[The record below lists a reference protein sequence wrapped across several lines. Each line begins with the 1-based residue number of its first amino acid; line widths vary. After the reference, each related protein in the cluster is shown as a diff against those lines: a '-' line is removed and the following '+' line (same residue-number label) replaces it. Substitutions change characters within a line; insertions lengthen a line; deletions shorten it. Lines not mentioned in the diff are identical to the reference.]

1 MFGAIR
7 AGTISYRL
15 KTKPARMAVGEQW
28 ILEGDGRVII
38 YRIESNNSDG
48 KLRIA
53 SADAAGESIEAFAT
67 GDGLRITRI
76 GHLADGRP
84 QGGLDLAF
92 SEAGHFSF
100 AMEGET
106 IVSGSAETK
115 REAGTAV
122 ITLSPTQP
130 DWAAVRQV
138 RVTCSRDG
146 DLLTAVTTIGR
157 S

>member
-1 MFGAIR
+1 
-7 AGTISYRL
+7 
-15 KTKPARMAVGEQW
+15 MAAGEQW
-28 ILEGDGRVII
+28 VLESDGRVVT
-38 YRIESNNSDG
+38 YRIESIGPDG

-53 SADAAGESIEAFAT
+53 RADAPGESIEAFAT
-67 GDGLRITRI
+67 GDGLRVTRI
-76 GHLADGRP
+76 GYLADGMP

-92 SEAGHFSF
+92 DEAGRFSL

-106 IVSGSAETK
+106 IVSGLAATK
-115 REAGTAV
+115 QQAGTAV

-130 DWAAVRQV
+130 DWAARREV

-146 DLLTAVTTIGR
+146 DLLTAVTTVGR